1 MIQKKKKHKKKFLI
15 NGFSLIELMISIAII
30 GLVIGASLIAFQT
43 MQKNTATTSIYT
55 KVGQEADFVLRKM
68 ERELKQ
74 AGYYYPSNDLEPIL
88 VQSDLISI
96 DPTAPQ
102 LGADPSTNTLT
113 VEDARY
119 FPEDNGRLVIIDT
132 GVLDSEQ
139 ELVDYE
145 IRNGNIFTGL
155 VVLNPHPIGSNVY
168 EFNSL
173 EDFVSITPEFP
184 LEEEPIITITVCFD
198 EAQNERVLISY
209 QYNREEETLRRL
221 RQTNALNE
229 HLPVEERGDCQ
240 LVDPE
245 HEPILDNITD
255 FIIDNSRIYGG
266 RIGVEIELRASEGD
280 LQRFHTAISLPT
292 S

>member
-30 GLVIGASLIAFQT
+30 GLVISASLIAFQS
-43 MQKNTATTSIYT
+43 MQKNMATTSNYT
-55 KVGQEADFVLRKM
+55 KAGQEADFVLRKM

-74 AGYYYPSNDLEPIL
+74 AGYYYPSNDLDPIL
-88 VQSDLISI
+88 IQSDLISI
-96 DPTAPQ
+96 NPDPQ
-102 LGADPSTNTLT
+102 SADICANTLT
-113 VEDARY
+113 GEEARY
-119 FPEDNGRLVIIDT
+119 GPEENGRLVIIDT

-155 VVLNPHPIGSNVY
+155 VVSNLHPTGSNVY
-168 EFNSL
+168 ESSSL
-173 EDFVSITPEFP
+173 EDFVSITPEPP

-198 EAQNERVLISY
+198 EAQDTRILISY
-209 QYNREEETLRRL
+209 QYNREEETLSRL
-221 RQTNALNE
+221 QQTNALNE

-245 HEPILDNITD
+245 YEPILVNVTD
-255 FIIDNSRIYGG
+255 FIIDRSRTYGG